1 MNYQFDESSWDYV
14 LKIYEENQAMLTPIT
29 RSNIKR
35 TLDVVDI
42 NKTVTST
49 EQANHI
55 IVLLLTCNKENKEE
69 EIQFENTEK
78 IDDYESFSEE
88 AYRIDINQII
98 EQLRLFVKRIY
109 EDNKAHDCLKD
120 R

>member
-1 MNYQFDESSWDYV
+1 
-14 LKIYEENQAMLTPIT
+14 MLIT

-42 NKTVTST
+42 KRTVTST
-49 EQANHI
+49 EQVDYI
-55 IVLLLTCNKENKEE
+55 IAIALLLTYNKDNKRGVIELD
-69 EIQFENTEK
+69 NTEK
-78 IDDYESFSEE
+78 IDNNKIFPKETCKP
-88 AYRIDINQII
+88 DINQII

-109 EDNKAHDCLKD
+109 EDNKAHDFLKD